1 MTLYEKTDLTPAL
14 RFLRK
19 NKKSPIK
26 SPFFGGTLHKICMIC
41 MFRCADK
48 ILLRK

>member
-26 SPFFGGTLHKICMIC
+26 SPFLVVPYIKFV
-41 MFRCADK
+41 
-48 ILLRK
+48 